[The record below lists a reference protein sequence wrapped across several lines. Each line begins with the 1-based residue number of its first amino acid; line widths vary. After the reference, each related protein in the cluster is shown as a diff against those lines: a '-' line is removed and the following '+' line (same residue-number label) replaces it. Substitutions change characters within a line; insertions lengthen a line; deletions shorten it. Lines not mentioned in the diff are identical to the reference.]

1 MAEDY
6 DPVEDMRRCA
16 KVLVDHEIKSG
27 SNKTEAHKR
36 VSRLTGIP
44 PRSIGRIIDGSSKE
58 VSFVQFRSIMNAFL
72 AHTSRIVEATANDF
86 LASRH
91 TMDPDVATSLEA
103 EIEAMRDKINA
114 AKKRI

>member
-1 MAEDY
+1 MTECY

-16 KVLVDHEIKSG
+16 KVLVDHEIKNG

-36 VSRLTGIP
+36 VSRLTGVP
-44 PRSIGRIIDGSSKE
+44 PRSVGRIIDGTIKE
-58 VSFVQFRSIMNAFL
+58 VSVVHFRSIMTAFL
-72 AHTSRIVEATANDF
+72 AHTSRIVEAAANDF

-91 TMDPDVATSLEA
+91 TMDPDVAASLEI
-103 EIEAMRDKINA
+103 EIEAMREKINA